1 VLVFTRET
9 GQSVRAANGTV
20 LGQLRD
26 LTARLGVEHP
36 EVHRLA
42 VGSRQHLSH
51 LLPWSAVESF
61 EHSGVQLRNVG
72 PVDSFIV
79 DRGALPLEDDELLL
93 GRDVLDTQI
102 VDVVGHRMARVSDV
116 LLTRLLD
123 GRLEVAAVDVG
134 VGALLRRLGMRWL
147 SERLPEQAV
156 DWRDLH
162 LTSDRGHAIQLT
174 TTVAAVHRLDAPA
187 LAELLTRLDL
197 GSATDVIRRVGP
209 RRAAAAVALAHP
221 VVAGRLMLALHPDDA
236 AKVIDELPS
245 EFVHRF
251 RDMLSSR
258 SPLTRRRF
266 LRLRGWRLHRPLPPG
281 APRRGRRGA
290 GS

>member
-1 VLVFTRET
+1 M
-9 GQSVRAANGTV
+9 Q
-20 LGQLRD
+20 D
-26 LTARLGVEHP
+26 
-36 EVHRLA
+36 
-42 VGSRQHLSH
+42 
-51 LLPWSAVESF
+51 
-61 EHSGVQLRNVG
+61 VG

-102 VDVVGHRMARVSDV
+102 VDAVGHLMARVSDV

-134 VGALLRRLGMRWL
+134 MGAFISRLGIRWL

-156 DWRDLH
+156 DWRDVH
-162 LTSDRGHAIQLT
+162 LTSARGHAIQLT
-174 TTVAAVHRLDAPA
+174 TTVAAVHRLDALA
-187 LAELLTRLDL
+187 LAELLTRLDAS
-197 GSATDVIRRVGP
+197 SATDLIRRMGP

-251 RDMLSSR
+251 RDKLSSR
-258 SPLTRRRF
+258 LPLTR
-266 LRLRGWRLHRPLPPG
+266 LWRLTQCDHPRIGLTHGSRPQSVTRRVADDSAVGRSPNKLPSSPLG
-281 APRRGRRGA
+281 CDGGFEDVVDGQDADLVVVVV
-290 GS
+290 